1 MDDEAWTAANET
13 DAARLVI
20 VDDHALLRS
29 GLKSMLEGEP
39 DLEVVGEAANGR
51 EAIEVCR
58 RLRPD
63 LILMDVR
70 MPEMDGL
77 AATRVIKEEHP
88 LTSVIV
94 VTMEEDPDYLLEA
107 VKAGAAGY
115 VLKGATPDQLTAAVR
130 QVLGGEFL
138 LDQRLTM
145 NLLRN
150 LADQKEER
158 PDPLPEAKKPR
169 QPLAEPLTPRE
180 VEILR
185 LLVRGQTNR
194 EIAQE
199 LVVSRGTV
207 KNHVQHIIAKLGV
220 SDRTQ
225 AAVRAVELG
234 LIDQ

>member
-1 MDDEAWTAANET
+1 M
-13 DAARLVI
+13 
-20 VDDHALLRS
+20 
-29 GLKSMLEGEP
+29 
-39 DLEVVGEAANGR
+39 
-51 EAIEVCR
+51 
-58 RLRPD
+58 
-63 LILMDVR
+63 
-70 MPEMDGL
+70 
-77 AATRVIKEEHP
+77 
-88 LTSVIV
+88 
-94 VTMEEDPDYLLEA
+94 
-107 VKAGAAGY
+107 
-115 VLKGATPDQLTAAVR
+115 
-130 QVLGGEFL
+130 LGGEFL

-158 PDPLPEAKKPR
+158 PDPLLEAKKPR

-225 AAVRAVELG
+225 AAVRAIELG
-234 LIDQ
+234 LID